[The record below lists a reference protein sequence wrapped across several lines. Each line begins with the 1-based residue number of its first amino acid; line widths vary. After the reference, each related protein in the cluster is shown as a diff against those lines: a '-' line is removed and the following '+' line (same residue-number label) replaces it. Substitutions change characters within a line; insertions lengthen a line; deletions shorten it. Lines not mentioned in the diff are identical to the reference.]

1 MLVYLGKFENRGI
14 KMARVNST
22 HITKNIKLLLFR
34 MALGVRCDVD
44 MFKLTARA
52 QSINSESLYV
62 LYFVKVL
69 SVQF

>member
-1 MLVYLGKFENRGI
+1 MLVFLGRFENRSI
-14 KMARVNST
+14 KIAQVNST
-22 HITKNIKLLLFR
+22 HITKNINLLQFR

-44 MFKLTARA
+44 IFKLTARA